1 MDVKIF
7 RESLTLTQQ
16 EMAALL
22 GVTQPSWNYYETGKR
37 EIPAYIQ
44 REIEFFQA
52 LSKRSQQR
60 FIHRA
65 TTTMRLHRTPK
76 GRVVRTHAKGE
87 LWICLK

>member
-7 RESLTLTQQ
+7 RESLNLTQQ

-52 LSKRSQQR
+52 LSKRSQQV
-60 FIHRA
+60 FIHNFAIRRGGSHGK
-65 TTTMRLHRTPK
+65 TIWTM
-76 GRVVRTHAKGE
+76 GGE
-87 LWICLK
+87 SKRCP